1 MTWGGGLQDP
11 WRGTLGRVLGEGLR
25 DAHDRGE
32 DPGRGAKGSAG
43 HASVG
48 GVCGT
53 LGCAQTADAGR
64 ARGRGSARG
73 SACTVLFASPSL
85 GLAPIVTVLRLGEL
99 ASCRM
104 AVKPP
109 RPPSARPP
117 LDSHFSLSGAG
128 FGQARLPAARWLL
141 LPAGSGVW
149 DPERGNL
156 ACVEA
161 PGSTGRGRFHG
172 EGAVSGAPVRQP
184 LSCYLVSS
192 CEQLS
197 SSANSDSQIFPIG

>member
-1 MTWGGGLQDP
+1 M
-11 WRGTLGRVLGEGLR
+11 GR
-25 DAHDRGE
+25 
-32 DPGRGAKGSAG
+32 
-43 HASVG
+43 
-48 GVCGT
+48 VCGT
-53 LGCAQTADAGR
+53 LTIGERTRGGERRGLRDTLAWGVCAGPSGAPRPQTREGHVGGGL
-64 ARGRGSARG
+64 RGGP
-73 SACTVLFASPSL
+73 ACTVLFASPSL

-161 PGSTGRGRFHG
+161 PGSTGRGRLAGPH
-172 EGAVSGAPVRQP
+172 VRQP